1 MIIKRGD
8 VYYAMLDPI
17 IGSEQGGFRPVVII
31 QNDVG
36 NKYSTTVIASVTTR
50 RKKANMPTHVP
61 VKLHHDDFPKESV
74 VMLEQIRTIDKSRLL
89 DYICTLSPEKMREI
103 DRALAVSL
111 GMENVSEGNYER
123 QRFF

>member
-31 QNDVG
+31 QNDTG
-36 NKYSTTVIASVTTR
+36 NRYSTTVIASVTTR
-50 RKKANMPTHVP
+50 KKKENMPTHVT

-89 DYICTLSPEKMREI
+89 DYICTLPSAKMREI
-103 DRALAVSL
+103 DLALAVSL

-123 QRFF
+123 QRSF

>member
-36 NKYSTTVIASVTTR
+36 NRYSTTVIASVTTR
-50 RKKANMPTHVP
+50 KKKEHMPTHVP
-61 VKLHHDDFPKESV
+61 VKLRHDDFPKESV

-89 DYICTLSPEKMREI
+89 DYICTLSPAKMREI

-111 GMENVSEGNYER
+111 GVKIYSGG
-123 QRFF
+123 

>member
-36 NKYSTTVIASVTTR
+36 NRYSTTVIASVTTR
-50 RKKANMPTHVP
+50 RKKENMPTHVP
-61 VKLHHDDFPKESV
+61 VKLRHDDFPHESV
-74 VMLEQIRTIDKSRLL
+74 VMLEQVRTIDKSRLL
-89 DYICTLSPEKMREI
+89 DYICTLSPAKMREI

-111 GMENVSEGNYER
+111 GIKYCGKIDKFAKNA
-123 QRFF
+123 

>member
-36 NKYSTTVIASVTTR
+36 NRYSTTVIASVTTR
-50 RKKANMPTHVP
+50 KKKVYMPTHVP
-61 VKLHHDDFPKESV
+61 VKLRHDDFPHEFV

-89 DYICTLSPEKMREI
+89 DYICTLSPAKMREI

-111 GMENVSEGNYER
+111 GIKQCGKIDKFAKNA
-123 QRFF
+123 

>member
-36 NKYSTTVIASVTTR
+36 NKYSTTVIASVTTQ
-50 RKKANMPTHVP
+50 KKNGYMPTHVS
-61 VKLHHDDFPKESV
+61 VKLLHDDFPHESV
-74 VMLEQIRTIDKSRLL
+74 VMLEQIRTIDKRRLF
-89 DYICTLSPEKMREI
+89 DYICTLSPTKMCEI

-111 GMENVSEGNYER
+111 GIKE
-123 QRFF
+123 